1 MLIPENRCLNKKLI
15 MKKIIILTFFTL
27 IFSCKN
33 NQTLDYEKFSS
44 ELIGKIEYEKVH
56 KNARDSINIWVNSNL
71 GFYGGFKEYNRG
83 YRLDPIL
90 CFDSEKN
97 KLVGAILINHK
108 VEENAAQDDI
118 WFFYGAK
125 IENKWYFFTGATIVL
140 PREMYQKDVTK
151 PLSFEKLHEIA
162 LKEVFSGY
170 LKEKEKPFWVFWK
183 PVEYEVNEAWF
194 DYHFNPGSYYF
205 NPTDTKREKL
215 ISESLRDSLLM
226 LNVMDNW
233 RDKSQRMHMNYA
245 EMWEY
250 YYKTKFPL

>member
-1 MLIPENRCLNKKLI
+1 
-15 MKKIIILTFFTL
+15 MKNIIILASFTL

-33 NQTLDYEKFSS
+33 NQSSNYEKFSM
-44 ELIGKIEYEKVH
+44 EIVGKNVYEKVH
-56 KNARDSINIWVNSNL
+56 KQATDSINIWVDSNL

-83 YRLDPIL
+83 YWLDPIL

-125 IENKWYFFTGATIVL
+125 IDSKWYFFQGATIVL
-140 PREMYQKDVTK
+140 PREMFQSDIHT

-170 LKEKEKPFWVFWK
+170 LKEKEKPFWAFWK
-183 PVEYEVNEAWF
+183 PVEYEPNEAWF
-194 DYHFNPGSYYF
+194 DYHFKGAGWGCGY
-205 NPTDTKREKL
+205 
-215 ISESLRDSLLM
+215 
-226 LNVMDNW
+226 MDNKGTW
-233 RDKSQRMHMNYA
+233 IDTCSEEKFNSM
-245 EMWEY
+245 
-250 YYKTKFPL
+250 YKYNALSVWNK